1 MSPDEK
7 AIRDLV
13 ATWFAATKAGDVTT
27 VLQLMSDDVLFLV
40 PGKKPFGKDT
50 FAAAGNAMQG
60 VQIEGTSEIVELTV
74 LGDWAWMQ
82 SRLRVVVTP
91 PAREPMVRSG
101 YTLTILRKN
110 PDGNWLITRDANL
123 LAPETVEA

>member
-27 VLQLMSDDVLFLV
+27 VLKLMSDDVLFLV
-40 PGKKPFGKDT
+40 PGKKPFGKDA